1 MADGSGVGVEGAFV
15 QNTGAGENTVA
26 QEDTGAREDTV
37 AQEDTVAREDTGARE
52 SPRLSSYGPSS
63 SVAVIW
69 HKFTSYATSFT
80 TCFTGI
86 YHVLHDDVSSSLS
99 VLSIS

>member
-15 QNTGAGENTVA
+15 QNTGAGENT
-26 QEDTGAREDTV
+26 G
-37 AQEDTVAREDTGARE
+37 AQEDTVAREATGARE
-52 SPRLSSYGPSS
+52 SPRLSSYGPGPSS
-63 SVAVIW
+63 SVADIW

-80 TCFTGI
+80 TCFIGI
-86 YHVLHDDVSSSLS
+86 YHVLHDDVSSSHY